1 MRIGTLFQRPAAMAL
16 RGFSG
21 NKLPPIVQPLMRARF
36 IADTRSPTHAR
47 RRQATRIV
55 SSVHPAACAKLTPV
69 CSVVARDAAA
79 AALVDRH
86 GSEPLSMIARRK
98 YPLADGA
105 ASRPQTL
112 PAPADWP
119 AIVTRLG
126 SPP

>member
-1 MRIGTLFQRPAAMAL
+1 MAL

-21 NKLPPIVQPLMRARF
+21 RKLPPIVQPLMRARF
-36 IADTRSPTHAR
+36 IADTRSPGHALRTH
-47 RRQATRIV
+47 ATRIA
-55 SSVHPAACAKLTPV
+55 SSVHPAACAKVTPV
-69 CSVVARDAAA
+69 CSVVARDAAEA
-79 AALVDRH
+79 AVVDRH
-86 GSEPLSMIARRK
+86 ELEPLSMIARWK

-119 AIVTRLG
+119 AMVTSSG